1 MDPAWSRLEKL
12 IKSKEDSIVKVEA
25 RYVPGA
31 GRGLF
36 ATQDLSALETI
47 VSVPGPLLLNARTL
61 NNIYP
66 EAILPQST
74 SGLEADLLPLSSIQL
89 LSLHLYRVK
98 RGVQDDTFDAY
109 IGTLPLSFSNHPL
122 VIMQNPKLRPLIL
135 TSVPVS
141 VGRMLSGVEQRLKD
155 DWNLT
160 LDIMER
166 FPSLSPPG
174 SESEEKDPKLLSEDY
189 LWAWLNVN
197 TRCLYHSLGFMQS
210 SDNVTM
216 CPILDFANHTSVD
229 SLSITQ
235 DEFALG
241 DGMAFST
248 LGPVQKGDQ
257 IYLRYGYHSN
267 AFLFSEYGFVSPLDL
282 KDMHIANGETAVD
295 PDIEEL
301 IRGAKEF
308 ELKEEL
314 LRGRN
319 YWGDWTLHVEAG
331 EARPSYR
338 VIPALRLL
346 HISLGPQNDTSR
358 ELRFW
363 EDSLL
368 GLAENVSDE
377 NESKVRE
384 SVTALCERIV
394 RRSTIKVSQIRS
406 QMADD
411 KVVKPLEWLQVLSM
425 IERLWEEERYVA
437 ESVRRAIL
445 DGIAF

>member
-36 ATQDLSALETI
+36 ATQDLSASETL

-61 NNIYP
+61 NDLYP

-74 SGLEADLLPLSSIQL
+74 SGSEANLLRLSSIQL

-98 RGVQDDTFDAY
+98 RGVKDDIFDAY
-109 IGTLPLSFSNHPL
+109 IDTLPSPFSDHPL
-122 VIMQNPKLRPLIL
+122 VVMQNPGLRPLIL
-135 TSVPVS
+135 TSVPIS

-155 DWNLT
+155 DWSLA
-160 LDIMER
+160 LDILER
-166 FPSLSPPG
+166 FPNLSPLW
-174 SESEEKDPKLLSEDY
+174 SKDEGEDPNLLYRDY

-197 TRCLYHSLGFMQS
+197 TRCLYHSLGFVQS
-210 SDNVTM
+210 GDNVTM
-216 CPILDFANHTSVD
+216 CPILDFANHTSAD

-248 LGPVQKGDQ
+248 SGHAQKGDQ
-257 IYLRYGYHSN
+257 IYLRYGCHSN
-267 AFLFSEYGFVSPLDL
+267 AFLFSEYGFVLPLDL
-282 KDMHIANGETAVD
+282 KNAHIANGEIGVD
-295 PDIEEL
+295 PDV
-301 IRGAKEF
+301 
-308 ELKEEL
+308 EEL
-314 LRGRN
+314 LRGAEDFELKEALLRDRN
-319 YWGDWTLHVEAG
+319 YWGDWTLYVEAG
-331 EARPSYR
+331 DARPSYR

-346 HISLGPQNDTSR
+346 HISLGSEKGVNR
-358 ELRFW
+358 ELQFW

-368 GLAENVSDE
+368 GLTENVSYE

-394 RRSTIKVSQIRS
+394 RRSTTKISQIRS
-406 QMADD
+406 QMANN
-411 KVVKPLEWLQVLSM
+411 KVVKPPGWLQVLSM

-437 ESVRRAIL
+437 ESVRQATL
-445 DGIAF
+445 DGI